1 MLAAEGKTEEIIKGI
16 SGLQPATQELAL
28 LVPKSR
34 PCNCA
39 DPSAILPIV
48 EDSRQERGCLQYQ
61 FSQAQDDPRRIM
73 IWEEVRDLFSW
84 IAARRADGDSMSLTR
99 LSRSTNGGRTLWVSC
114 LRFRLT
120 CYERTAHGV
129 AFAARLDELIEGELS
144 LKRFNVLDRFH

>member
-1 MLAAEGKTEEIIKGI
+1 MSFILVATMLAAEGKTEEIIK
-16 SGLQPATQELAL
+16 AL

-73 IWEEVRDLFSW
+73 IWEE
-84 IAARRADGDSMSLTR
+84 
-99 LSRSTNGGRTLWVSC
+99 
-114 LRFRLT
+114 
-120 CYERTAHGV
+120 YESDEAFEEHKRGKNFM